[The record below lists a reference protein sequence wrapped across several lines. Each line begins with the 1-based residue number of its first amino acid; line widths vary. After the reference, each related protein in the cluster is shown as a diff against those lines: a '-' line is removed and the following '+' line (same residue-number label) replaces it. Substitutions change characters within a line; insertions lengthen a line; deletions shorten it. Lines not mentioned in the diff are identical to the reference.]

1 MLTCSMPREIDLNHL
16 GRPGVICAFEVDGL
30 VVDPGP
36 ESCLQTLLEGLQ
48 TDLRALLLTH
58 IHLDHAGAT
67 GALVRSHPDLTVYV
81 HERGA
86 PHLADPSRLLESAA
100 RLYGDD
106 MDRLWGE
113 TLPVPEERIHVLT
126 GGETV
131 EGMRVAYT
139 PGHASHHVSYF
150 HQDAGDVYVGD
161 MAGVRAPGHDFTI
174 APTPPPD
181 IDVEAWLTSVDDIGA
196 FGAEAV
202 CMTHFGR
209 HEDAALQLDR
219 VRQSLRERAEKARE
233 LSAEQFAEWSEAQVR
248 DAVEHETAEVLIQ
261 AAPPDQLGLGLRRYW
276 DKKAS
281 REEKA

>member
-1 MLTCSMPREIDLNHL
+1 MFSGRMPHEIDLNHL
-16 GRPGVICAFEVDGL
+16 GRPGVICAFEADGL

-36 ESCLQTLLEGLQ
+36 ESCVETLLDGLQ

-67 GALVRSHPDLTVYV
+67 GALVRSHPALTVYV
-81 HERGA
+81 HENGA
-86 PHLADPSRLLESAA
+86 PHLTDPSKLLKSAA

-106 MDRLWGE
+106 MQRLWGE
-113 TLPVPEERIHVLT
+113 VLPVPEERIHVLG

-150 HQDAGDVYVGD
+150 HEDAGDAYVGD
-161 MAGVRAPGHDFTI
+161 MAGVRAPGHDFTV

-181 IDVEAWLTSVDDIGA
+181 IDVEAWLRSVDEIEA
-196 FGAEAV
+196 FGASAV

-209 HEDAALQLDR
+209 HEDASAQLER
-219 VRQSLRERAEKARE
+219 VRESLRERAEKAKD
-233 LSAEQFAEWSEAQVR
+233 LSAENFAEWGEAQVR
-248 DAVEHETAEVLIQ
+248 GAVDVETAEVLIQ

-276 DKKAS
+276 EKKEA
-281 REEKA
+281 

>member
-1 MLTCSMPREIDLNHL
+1 MLTCSMPHEIDLNHL
-16 GRPGVICAFEVDGL
+16 GRPGVICAFEVDGV

-36 ESCLQTLLEGLQ
+36 ESCIQTLLEGLQ
-48 TDLRALLLTH
+48 GDLRALLLTH

-67 GALVRSHPDLTVYV
+67 GALVRSHPHLTVYV
-81 HERGA
+81 HENGA
-86 PHLADPSRLLESAA
+86 PHLADPSKLLKSAA

-106 MDRLWGE
+106 MQRLWGE
-113 TLPVPEERIHVLT
+113 VLPVPEERIHVLR

-161 MAGVRAPGHDFTI
+161 MAGVRAPGYDFTV

-181 IDVEAWLTSVDDIGA
+181 IDVDGWLASVDEIEA

-209 HEDAALQLDR
+209 HADAAAQLDR
-219 VRQSLRERAEKARE
+219 LRRSLRERAERARTMT
-233 LSAEQFAEWSEAQVR
+233 AEEFAAWSEAQVR
-248 DAVEHETAEVLIQ
+248 DAVDPATAEVLIQ

-276 DKKAS
+276 DKRAE
-281 REEKA
+281 REGAT